1 MTDLSRAFL
10 FLSPGTCCNYE
21 KKFVAGIM
29 NSLKEFYDELSYL
42 EEKKEQ
48 LATLCAFHSL
58 FKVSLLRLPKRE
70 GYLWEL

>member
-1 MTDLSRAFL
+1 
-10 FLSPGTCCNYE
+10 
-21 KKFVAGIM
+21 M